1 MKKVLTIMFMLQ
13 TLVLCGSYKP
23 QQIHKKSFLKIF
35 NTVHVTFS
43 FMMTK

>member
-1 MKKVLTIMFMLQ
+1 MFMLQ

-35 NTVHVTFS
+35 NINTAHVTFS
-43 FMMTK
+43 FMTIIHHCI